1 MNRLRFWWSYFFGKT
16 RWDTGIVPP
25 EIVALADRLP
35 AGRALDLGCGTG
47 TSSLYLA
54 QRGWRVTGIDF
65 IPAAARRARQKAR
78 AANLHRQIDLH
89 VADVTRLDFLT
100 GPFDLAIDVGCLHSL
115 TSAQQQAYAANLAR
129 LTRPGAAYALYAF
142 TPHTRSGRRVGLTP
156 DDVTRCFAPAFII
169 ESVVQGQDQGDG
181 PASAW
186 YTLRRG
192 G

>member
-1 MNRLRFWWSYFFGKT
+1 MNRLRFWWSYFSGKT
-16 RWDTGIVPP
+16 RWDTGLVPP

-35 AGRALDLGCGTG
+35 VGQALDLGCGTG

-65 IPAAARRARQKAR
+65 IPAAIRRARWKAR
-78 AANLHRQIDLH
+78 AADLHRQIDFY

-100 GPFDLAIDVGCLHSL
+100 GPIDLAIDVGCLHSL
-115 TSAQQQAYAANLAR
+115 TPAQQQAYAASLAR
-129 LTRPGAAYALYAF
+129 LARPGAAYLLYAF
-142 TPHTRSGRRVGLTP
+142 APHTRGGRRVGLTP
-156 DDVTRCFAPAFII
+156 DDVARRFTPAFTV
-169 ESVVQGQDQGDG
+169 ESVVQGLDQGDG